1 VADEAFAAEWELLR
15 PMIVESPADV
25 LPDLAD
31 LVGRMLAASG
41 RPVAGA
47 AATADDLAAQYL
59 QARAV
64 SDAAAAGEELS
75 TTALGDAVAQLRELY
90 DVLSREAGV

>member
-1 VADEAFAAEWELLR
+1 VAGDAFAAEWELLR
-15 PMIVESPADV
+15 PMIVESPAEV
-25 LPDLAD
+25 LPELAD

-47 AATADDLAAQYL
+47 DAAADELAAQYL

-64 SDAAAAGEELS
+64 SDAAEAGEELS
-75 TTALGDAVAQLRELY
+75 TTAVGDAVAQLRELY
-90 DVLSREAGV
+90 DVLLREV